1 MIKIAARSSLLI
13 ISIFCLVAIIAVS
26 SVRISFFSFLGNDI
40 SRTDSLLYMM
50 SMENRSLEPII
61 PNKMDSSLSK
71 NALRLFTNIN
81 LVDLKTYLISEIP
94 GLDAATPKILIAGE
108 GTDFTNLPIE
118 SPPPKD
124 LDIWGD
130 DIDNKDDDEK
140 VDDKKQETKDYKVY
154 IYHSHDTESFLP
166 MLPGVEKPNHA
177 IHKDKNITILGERLG
192 KKLEEKGI
200 KTLVEKSSVQ
210 KELAQKGM
218 SYGQSYSV
226 SRNLVI
232 EATKQNKQID
242 LIFDLHRD
250 SARKNVTTKTI
261 DGEKFARVMFVVGT
275 GHQNFSKNLA
285 FADNLHQMLQEK
297 YPGLSRGAI
306 EKARKGGNN
315 GIYNQDLSSNSLVIE
330 IGGIDN
336 TLEELNRTVDA
347 LADVISEYYW
357 GDAVETSK

>member
-1 MIKIAARSSLLI
+1 MKTMIKIAARSSLLI

-94 GLDAATPKILIAGE
+94 GLDAATPKILMAGE

-154 IYHSHDTESFLP
+154 IYHSHDTESYFP
-166 MLPGVEKPNHA
+166 MLKGADTNKPNLA
-177 IHKDKNITILGERLG
+177 YSKDKNITQFGKRLG
-192 KKLEEKGI
+192 KKLEERGI
-200 KTLVEKSSVQ
+200 KTLVETSSVQ
-210 KELAQKGM
+210 KELVKRGM
-218 SYGQSYSV
+218 SFGQSYTV
-226 SRNLVI
+226 SREMVV
-232 EATKQNKQID
+232 EATKQNKDID
-242 LIFDLHRD
+242 LVFDLHRD
-250 SARKNVTTKTI
+250 SARKSVTTKNI
-261 DGEKFARVMFVVGT
+261 
-275 GHQNFSKNLA
+275 
-285 FADNLHQMLQEK
+285 
-297 YPGLSRGAI
+297 
-306 EKARKGGNN
+306 KGKD
-315 GIYNQDLSSNSLVIE
+315 YASVLF
-330 IGGIDN
+330 
-336 TLEELNRTVDA
+336 
-347 LADVISEYYW
+347 
-357 GDAVETSK
+357 